1 MVVNAKTVEYEDVI
15 KHNQEIMCVQY
26 FVKNVGENILAFV
39 PVYFTY
45 LPPLENVKH
54 VVRISEKNEV
64 LENILWKFVHND
76 VENVKT
82 NISNCILR
90 VKKSMLKRQ

>member
-45 LPPLENVKH
+45 LPPLEN
-54 VVRISEKNEV
+54 
-64 LENILWKFVHND
+64 ILWKFVHND